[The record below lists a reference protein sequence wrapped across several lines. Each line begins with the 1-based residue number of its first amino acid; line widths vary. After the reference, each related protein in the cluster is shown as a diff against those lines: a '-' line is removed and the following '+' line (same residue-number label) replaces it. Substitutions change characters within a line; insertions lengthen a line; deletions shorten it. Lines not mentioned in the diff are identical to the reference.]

1 MATGPSA
8 LVRGQFAR
16 LIHDELLGPR
26 GERDEEIPAS
36 PRAMYAVGGLAPVTI
51 DPALARLQ
59 LDADEAESQGVDG
72 APVQAI
78 SDADPQHAAQPG
90 VPVPTDEDVA
100 TADSDDEEDTG
111 PKGALTHPSSM
122 GLRFQV
128 PVDVSTLVVTASWGR
143 YESFQRLNEETGRN
157 RTWFLRTPVEVP
169 KQLDL
174 AGTTA
179 RRNEVLELEQDVSL
193 RVEVFRLDDRLIVE
207 LALSNDRVTGTD
219 APPGD
224 WLFQTKLTVTAKDG
238 SACFLPSRDVLEPGY
253 REPDEERR
261 RLDLQYK
268 HRLEYAVGRTC
279 SVDWDEVPETRRA
292 RKVETTWLP
301 TADVP
306 QTVAGAAGDTVT
318 SMRVLAEIDAG
329 DVRQALEP
337 MIAGY
342 ATWLKEDQE
351 QAAAA
356 LPDHLTQTASEAIGE
371 ARVAAARLEAGLRLL
386 ERDPDTLAAF
396 RFMNRAMR
404 DQRIRSQVA
413 AARAAKA
420 GVTVKQA
427 LAEVEAKGDK
437 AASWRPFQLAFIL
450 MQLPALVD
458 PTDPYR
464 SGEDSRVELL
474 FFPTGGGKTEAY
486 LGLAAFAFA
495 IRRLQGVLQGE
506 DGELDGG
513 DGVAVL
519 MRYTLRLL
527 TSQQF
532 QRAAALVCAAELIRR
547 EDEATWG
554 TEPFRIGLWVGSSVS
569 PKRYAE
575 AEAQV
580 KLAKSEDG
588 RAHGLTVLQIK
599 RCPWCGTP
607 IDPKRDV
614 DAVATTQRI
623 HVHCGDRDEECQ
635 FSTRG
640 PDDEGLPILTVDE
653 EIYRHPPTF
662 LLATVDKFARLA
674 REGEAASLF
683 GYVAERCPRHGYRHP
698 DARGDSCKGQKH
710 IAVSK
715 GGVTY
720 PPVDVEPVSRLRPP
734 DLIIQDELHLI
745 TGALGTAV
753 GVFENVVDVLC
764 SWSRDGDAVRP
775 LIVASTAT
783 VRKAEDQVR
792 NLYGRGVDVF
802 PPQVLDVRQTFFSRE
817 LEVTE
822 DDPGR
827 KYLGV
832 CAHGIR
838 LTLAEIR
845 IAEVLLLAG
854 QKLLDEHKE
863 QADPY
868 MTTVAYFSATR
879 ELAGMRRYLDD
890 DVTTRVSGRTEPFPR
905 RTTDFS
911 RLAIGELTSRISSSE
926 IGATLDKLSLEF
938 DPNRWSTNGKA
949 AFAKAMQDGKVKG
962 GYDQRPYD
970 FVLATSMLQVGVDV
984 PRLGLMLVVGQPK
997 NTAEYI
1003 QASSR
1008 VGRDRKKPG
1017 LVVSLANWSR
1027 PRDMAHFEQFRH
1039 YHETFYA
1046 QVEALS
1052 VTPFS
1057 EAALERGLM
1066 GVLVSAARVM
1076 DVGRP
1081 KSLSPELGAGRIVDG
1096 AQRLDEIIERLTER
1110 AARAYTEPD
1119 FDERVRAKLIQR
1131 KDRWLGRAI
1140 EEGGGLVYE
1149 RSTDKTQV
1157 TSPLLISPE
1166 VRTTTASEKV
1176 FVVANSMREVQPE
1189 INLLVSPSPSHLAA
1203 KEPVDAPSWSFQ
1215 PPVEEDA

>member
-1 MATGPSA
+1 MTRSTSTA
-8 LVRGQFAR
+8 VRGELLD
-16 LIHDELLGPR
+16 LIRQELLGPR
-26 GERDEEIPAS
+26 GDCNEEIPAS
-36 PRAMYAVGGLAPVTI
+36 PRATYAVGGLAPVTI
-51 DPALARLQ
+51 DPSLARLSF
-59 LDADEAESQGVDG
+59 DADDVESQGVNG
-72 APVQAI
+72 APVQAV
-78 SDADPQHAAQPG
+78 SDADPKHPGQPG

-100 TADSDDEEDTG
+100 TADSDDEEDSG
-111 PKGALTHPSSM
+111 PRGALTHPSLM

-128 PVDVSTLVVTASWGR
+128 QEGEKTLAVSASWGR
-143 YESFQRLNEETGRN
+143 YESFQRLNEETERK
-157 RTWFLRTPVEVP
+157 RTWFRRTPVEVT
-169 KQLDL
+169 KELII
-174 AGTTA
+174 AGTTT
-179 RRNEVLELEQDVSL
+179 RRSGVIELEQDVSL
-193 RVEVFRLDDRLIVE
+193 RVEVFPLGDRLIVE
-207 LALSNDRVTGTD
+207 LALSNDRVTGVD

-224 WLFQTKLTVTAKDG
+224 WLFQTELRVEAMDG
-238 SACFLPSRDVLEPGY
+238 SACFLPSRDVSEPSY
-253 REPDEERR
+253 QEQDPERR

-268 HRLEYAVGRTC
+268 HKLEYAVGRTC
-279 SVDWDEVPETRRA
+279 SVDWEEAGDQRRA
-292 RKVETTWLP
+292 TKVMTTWLP

-306 QTVAGAAGDTVT
+306 QTVAGTAGQTVT
-318 SMRVLAEIDAG
+318 AMRVLADIEAG
-329 DVRQALEP
+329 DIRQALEP
-337 MIAGY
+337 MVSGY
-342 ATWLKEDQE
+342 VTWLDEDQ
-351 QAAAA
+351 AKTAGS
-356 LPDHLTQTASEAIGE
+356 LPDHLKETASEAIGD
-371 ARVAAARLEAGLRLL
+371 ARIAASRLEAGLALL
-386 ERDPDTLAAF
+386 ESDPDTLKAF

-404 DQRIRSQVA
+404 DQRIRSQLA
-413 AARAAKA
+413 AKRAAKA
-420 GVTVKQA
+420 GVTVAEA
-427 LAEVEAKGDK
+427 LAEVETDGDK

-450 MQLPALVD
+450 MQLPSLVN
-458 PTDPYR
+458 PSEPHR
-464 SGEDSRVELL
+464 SGADARVELL

-486 LGLAAFAFA
+486 LGLAAFTFA
-495 IRRLQGVLQGE
+495 IRRLQGSLQGKDE
-506 DGELDGG
+506 RLDGG

-532 QRAAALVCAAELIRR
+532 QRAAALVCATELIRQ

-554 TEPFRIGLWVGSSVS
+554 SEPFRIGLWVGSSVS
-569 PKRYAE
+569 PKRF
-575 AEAQV
+575 AEAQAQV
-580 KLAKSEDG
+580 QLAKSEDG

-607 IDPKRDV
+607 IDPKSDV
-614 DAVATTQRI
+614 EAVATTQRI
-623 HVHCGDRDEECQ
+623 HVYCGDDAEECP
-635 FSTRG
+635 FSGRG
-640 PDDEGLPILTVDE
+640 PGDEGLPILTVDE

-683 GYVAERCPRHGYRHP
+683 GYVAEHCERHGYRHP

-710 IAVSK
+710 NAVTK
-715 GGVTY
+715 GGVAY
-720 PPVDVEPVSRLRPP
+720 PAVEVRPVPRLRPP

-764 SWSRDGDAVRP
+764 SWSHAGQAVLP

-783 VRKAEDQVR
+783 VRKADEQVR
-792 NLYGRGVDVF
+792 NLYGRSVDVF
-802 PPQVLDVRQTFFSRE
+802 PPQVLDVRHTYFSQE
-817 LEVTE
+817 LAVTE
-822 DDPGR
+822 DLPGR
-827 KYLGV
+827 KYVGV
-832 CAHGIR
+832 AAHGIR

-854 QKLLDEHKE
+854 QKLLDEHGKA
-863 QADPY
+863 ADPY
-868 MTTVAYFSATR
+868 MTSVAYFSATR

-890 DVTTRVSGRTEPFPR
+890 DVTTRVSGKTEPFPR

-911 RLAIGELTSRISSSE
+911 RLAIGELTSRISASE
-926 IGATLDKLSLEF
+926 IGATLDGLALEF
-938 DPNRWSTNGKA
+938 DPERWSTAGKA
-949 AFAKAMQDGKVKG
+949 AFGKAMQDGKVKG
-962 GYDQRPYD
+962 GYDRRPYD

-1008 VGRDRKKPG
+1008 VGRDASKPG
-1017 LVVSLANWSR
+1017 LVVSLANWAR

-1081 KSLSPELGAGRIVDG
+1081 DSLSPELGAGRILDES
-1096 AQRLDEIIERLTER
+1096 QRLDEVIERLTER
-1110 AARAYTEPD
+1110 ASRAYLEPD

-1131 KDRWLGRAI
+1131 KDRWFGRAK
-1140 EEGGGLVYE
+1140 EESGGLVYE
-1149 RSTDKTQV
+1149 RSTDKNQLTR
-1157 TSPLLISPE
+1157 PLLISPE
-1166 VRTTTASEKV
+1166 VRATTASEKV

-1189 INLLVSPSPSHLAA
+1189 INLLVSPSPDRLAA
-1203 KEPVDAPSWSFQ
+1203 KEPVDAPGWDFT